1 MLGIFFKI
9 LNYFIQ
15 IYSSIPNVPFYSFCS
30 YCSYCKKPFVRKL
43 WCKKCDPFR
52 LIERVAS
59 GNSNIDKFIKD
70 TIYCA
75 RNDDCPELP
84 EWIPFDRFININL
97 IGEGGFAKVYS
108 AIWNDGEAKYFKLDD
123 GNWKRREPEPIKVAL
138 KRLNDSQNMTS
149 EYLNELI
156 IHWHFCERY
165 GGLQFYG
172 MTKDPETEEYMMVVQ
187 FAEGN
192 LRNFLSNNFNNLLWK
207 DKIRYLQGMAVDLK
221 YLHKLGY
228 CHQDLHSGNI
238 LQIFDQSYISD
249 FGLSRPSDKQ
259 KLNNKLC
266 GVLPYIAPEVLNGST
281 YTSASDIYS
290 FGVIMTELSSGKPP
304 FYDKKHDL
312 SLLLAICNKLRP
324 EFGIGTPEIYKN
336 LACKCMNAE
345 PNQRPTASELND
357 ILEFWSFSF
366 NMSEDSQEKEN
377 FGYKGKEITATFEEA
392 DKEIPNISTSYKK
405 DPDAIYTSRVFCF
418 TNLNNISNEENYKG
432 SVFNF

>member
-149 EYLNELI
+149 EYLNEVR
-156 IHWHFCERY
+156 F
-165 GGLQFYG
+165 
-172 MTKDPETEEYMMVVQ
+172 V
-187 FAEGN
+187 N
-192 LRNFLSNNFNNLLWK
+192 
-207 DKIRYLQGMAVDLK
+207 
-221 YLHKLGY
+221 
-228 CHQDLHSGNI
+228 
-238 LQIFDQSYISD
+238 
-249 FGLSRPSDKQ
+249 
-259 KLNNKLC
+259 
-266 GVLPYIAPEVLNGST
+266 
-281 YTSASDIYS
+281 
-290 FGVIMTELSSGKPP
+290 
-304 FYDKKHDL
+304 
-312 SLLLAICNKLRP
+312 
-324 EFGIGTPEIYKN
+324 
-336 LACKCMNAE
+336 
-345 PNQRPTASELND
+345 
-357 ILEFWSFSF
+357 
-366 NMSEDSQEKEN
+366 
-377 FGYKGKEITATFEEA
+377 
-392 DKEIPNISTSYKK
+392 
-405 DPDAIYTSRVFCF
+405 
-418 TNLNNISNEENYKG
+418 
-432 SVFNF
+432 